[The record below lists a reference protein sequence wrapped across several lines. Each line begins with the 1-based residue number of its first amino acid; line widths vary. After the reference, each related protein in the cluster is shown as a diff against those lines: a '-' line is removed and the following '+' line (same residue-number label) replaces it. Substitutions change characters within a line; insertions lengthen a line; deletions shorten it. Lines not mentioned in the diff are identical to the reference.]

1 MTRFE
6 LLGKPYGST
15 ILELKNSISAEIEEE
30 DVKVKKVKFK
40 AGEKFRFLRMNVK
53 LNFVLGENLKD
64 KKVYKFKLKKMLKR
78 M

>member
-6 LLGKPYGST
+6 LLGKPYHDT
-15 ILELKNSISAEIEEE
+15 ILELKMPVSAKIEEDDE
-30 DVKVKKVKFK
+30 IRKVKFK
-40 AGEKFRFLRMNVK
+40 AGEKFKFLRMNVK

-64 KKVYKFKLKKMLKR
+64 KKVYKFKMKKMLKR

>member
-15 ILELKNSISAEIEEE
+15 ILELKEPMSAKIVE
-30 DVKVKKVKFK
+30 DDETKKVKFK
-40 AGEKFRFLRMNVK
+40 AGEKFRFLKMNVK
-53 LNFVLGENLKD
+53 LNFVLGESVKD

>member
-15 ILELKNSISAEIEEE
+15 VLELKEPMSAKIVE
-30 DVKVKKVKFK
+30 DDETKKVRFNI
-40 AGEKFRFLRMNVK
+40 GEKFKFLRMNVK
-53 LNFVLGENLKD
+53 QNYILGEHVLD
-64 KKVYKFKLKKMLKR
+64 RKVYKFKLKKLLKR

>member
-6 LLGKPYGST
+6 LLGKPYYST
-15 ILELKNSISAEIEEE
+15 VLELKEPMSAKIEENGE
-30 DVKVKKVKFK
+30 KKKVKFK
-40 AGEKFRFLRMNVK
+40 AGDKFKFLKMNVK
-53 LNFVLGENLKD
+53 LNFVLGESLKD